1 MRTLQRL
8 TFSVPSYRN
17 KGDSESRRLFMR
29 FRSAN
34 LYVRILD
41 NDTNNLLGK

>member
-1 MRTLQRL
+1 MQTLQRI
-8 TFSVPSYRN
+8 TFSVPSYSN
-17 KGDSESRRLFMR
+17 KGDSEYRRLFIR